1 MQYKFSLKGGS
12 LSSTDVVMHKNDFL
26 VRKSISA
33 ISEREF
39 GFTRWYGQYKK
50 MQRLSNN
57 FPDLVPP
64 PLNFV
69 VKDETYSFTVPY
81 YKNHYNAYDYLMDS
95 ESDPKNFAEKLFSAL
110 SNVWS
115 ETKPV
120 PANWLKIYWNEEVI
134 LRIKYMFNNFSELIE
149 ERFFLLDGSEVQI
162 PTMDTVWNIFE
173 KNLPNSINL
182 VETHGNLTLENILF
196 DPKKNDI
203 KFIDLYEEN
212 YFEIAINDISQL
224 QQSCKY
230 FYEARTCGKYV
241 ENELTIQCH
250 FTASENLK
258 QFDCLLEEFISSEV
272 SNHEIKLMKLY
283 AASQFFRMA
292 PFKMAHSRTEAK
304 YFFLLAC
311 KILGEIDD

>member
-12 LSSTDVVMHKNDFL
+12 LSSTDVVMNENDFL

-39 GFTRWYGQYKK
+39 GFARWYGQYKK

-57 FPDLVPP
+57 FPDLVPS

-81 YKNHYNAYDYLMDS
+81 YNNHFNAYDYLTDS
-95 ESDPKNFAEKLFSAL
+95 GSDPKKFAEQLFSAL
-110 SNVWS
+110 SNLWS

-120 PANWLKIYWNEEVI
+120 PASWLKIYWNEEVI
-134 LRIKYMFNNFSELIE
+134 LRIKYMFHSFSELIE
-149 ERFFLLDGSEVQI
+149 EKVFLLDGDEVQI
-162 PTMDTVWNIFE
+162 PTIDAVWNIFE
-173 KNLPNSINL
+173 KNLPKRISL

-196 DPKKNDI
+196 DPKRNDI
-203 KFIDLYEEN
+203 KLIDLYDEN
-212 YFEIAINDISQL
+212 YFDIAINDLSQL

-230 FYEARTCGKYV
+230 FYEARTSGKYV
-241 ENELTIQCH
+241 DDGLVIQCT

-258 QFDCLLEEFISSEV
+258 QFATLLEEFVSSEV

-292 PFKMAHSRTEAK
+292 PFKMARSRTEAK

-311 KILGEIDD
+311 KILGEVDD